1 MNKTLALLA
10 FAVIGTTG
18 AGFALA
24 QTSGEASEKTHP
36 HHASPAATAHKPMSA
51 DMPAGISP
59 MHPMHGH
66 MMQMH
71 QHMMTMH
78 TQMHP
83 NGQMGQIGDMPCIE
97 DAEAKPETR

>member
-1 MNKTLALLA
+1 MNKTFALLA

-24 QTSGEASEKTHP
+24 QTSGEASEKTHL
-36 HHASPAATAHKPMSA
+36 HHTSPAATANKPMSA
-51 DMPAGISP
+51 DIPASMSP

-66 MMQMH
+66 MM
-71 QHMMTMH
+71 TMH
-78 TQMHP
+78 AQMHP
-83 NGQMGQIGDMPCIE
+83 NSQMGQIGDMPCIE